1 MCVFDGLTLRTGPSI
16 CISNVTPI
24 ILCLFVFFS
33 PPHHHHHPST
43 PLAAPP
49 STRPRS
55 PPSACCPLISLPG
68 ASVCLTSATSCSSSG
83 NYLAALRCLLIFV
96 STCRNIC
103 FRRVICQRERATL
116 FGSRVLSTF
125 THAHKALLSPPPT
138 PPTPTPPNACLH
150 CSGKEEKIS
159 PARSRYWSYLL
170 LIYSSQ

>member
-1 MCVFDGLTLRTGPSI
+1 MFVWFFFHPPPPPLRSA
-16 CISNVTPI
+16 
-24 ILCLFVFFS
+24 
-33 PPHHHHHPST
+33 

-116 FGSRVLSTF
+116 FGWRVLSTF
-125 THAHKALLSPPPT
+125 THAHKALLSPLHPHPPERLFALFWQGGE
-138 PPTPTPPNACLH
+138 N
-150 CSGKEEKIS
+150 K
-159 PARSRYWSYLL
+159 SRTQPLL
-170 LIYSSQ
+170 ELFTVDLLKSVKVK